1 MLSEKIPKI
10 FSLLNERQQ
19 RLYMAMEAED
29 IGHGGVLIVS
39 QASGISR
46 KTIIKGK
53 RIIRSLR
60 IMQNYRKVKM

>member
-10 FSLLNERQQ
+10 LSLLNERQL
-19 RLYMAMEAED
+19 RLYLAMEAED

-46 KTIIKGK
+46 KTIYQRKKGL
-53 RIIRSLR
+53 SG
-60 IMQNYRKVKM
+60 V